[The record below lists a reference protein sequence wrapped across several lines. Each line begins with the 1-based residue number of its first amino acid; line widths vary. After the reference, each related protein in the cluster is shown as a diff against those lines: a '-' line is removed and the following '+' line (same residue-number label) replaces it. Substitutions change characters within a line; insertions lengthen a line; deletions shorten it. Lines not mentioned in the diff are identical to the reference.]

1 MSSCHPSAVG
11 KGKKKE
17 RSHSH
22 LSARTWK
29 KVSFLLARHQRATAA
44 ASSSV
49 EEAPS
54 RLMAPGYKTQC
65 LFVCLLACVRHLG
78 IRRRTCLFS
87 SPLCARR
94 RNSARRAWKSRE
106 VVVCNCRWEKFQ
118 GAAVRLRRSG
128 DQWWNTDAVVKPRRS
143 RFPPAFV
150 GINRPL

>member
-29 KVSFLLARHQRATAA
+29 KVSFLLTWHQRATAA

-94 RNSARRAWKSRE
+94 RNSADALGSRARSSSATVGGRSSR
-106 VVVCNCRWEKFQ
+106 
-118 GAAVRLRRSG
+118 A
-128 DQWWNTDAVVKPRRS
+128 
-143 RFPPAFV
+143 
-150 GINRPL
+150 PL